1 VDALDAVMNA
11 DSSLAI
17 RPCTAADAEAAVPLI
32 HDSGPIAF
40 RYVFSRRHE
49 SQSLDFLH
57 AAFRDGRGEFGF
69 RNHVVAERSGEVVAV
84 AARWDARANLR
95 FTVAAAR
102 QILGFYRASAPAVI
116 LRGLRMERVVKPA
129 VPGVAYIGHVAVAP
143 ALRGQGVG
151 RALLGH
157 LLERVR
163 GEGHA
168 RAALDVAATN
178 PRARALYEGL
188 GFRVVETRRCALQG
202 PWGRVPDHHY
212 MELDVRRD
220 GWCDAMPRI

>member
-1 VDALDAVMNA
+1 MDAAGTVMN
-11 DSSLAI
+11 DHDSLAI
-17 RPCTAADAEAAVPLI
+17 RACTADDAATAVPLI

-40 RYVFSRRHE
+40 RYVFSHRHE
-49 SQSLDFLH
+49 AQSLEFLR
-57 AAFRDGRGEFGF
+57 AAFVDGDGEFGF
-69 RNHVVAERSGEVVAV
+69 RNHLVAERAGAVIAV
-84 AARWDARANLR
+84 AALWDARANLR

-102 QILGFYRASAPAVI
+102 QILGFYRTAAPAVI

-129 VPGVAYIGHVAVAP
+129 AAGVAYIGHVAVAP
-143 ALRGQGVG
+143 ALRGQGAG

-157 LLERVR
+157 LLGRAR
-163 GEGHA
+163 NEGHV

-188 GFRVVETRRCALQG
+188 GFRTVATRRSALQG

-212 MELDVRRD
+212 MVLDLGSERWH
-220 GWCDAMPRI
+220 GGTPGI